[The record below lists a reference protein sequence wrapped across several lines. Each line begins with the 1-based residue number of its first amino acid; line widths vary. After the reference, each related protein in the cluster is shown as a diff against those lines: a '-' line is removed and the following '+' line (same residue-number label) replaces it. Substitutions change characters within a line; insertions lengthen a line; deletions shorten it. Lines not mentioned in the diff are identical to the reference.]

1 MDKKSFTQ
9 LYFTDLADGQSDLL
23 VALLSDIG
31 YDGFEEDTS
40 TLQAFIPTENFD
52 RDKLDETIKIIPVN
66 YSLSEIE
73 EENWNAQWES
83 SFQPIVVNGQVAV
96 RAGFHPPFPN
106 LRYDIVITPKMSFG
120 TGHHATTHLMI
131 EKMLGIDLF
140 GKSVLD
146 FGTGTGILA
155 ILAEKMGASSI
166 TAIDNDDWSIEN
178 AKENIAANHC
188 NRILIQKA
196 ETIPAEK
203 KYDIILANIN
213 LNVILAN
220 LPAIAA
226 AARSG
231 AALLFSGFLQGDQS
245 AILSALAQNRLM
257 QLAVAQKGEWICLH
271 AIK

>member
-31 YDGFEEDTS
+31 YDGFEEDTT

-52 RDKLDETIKIIPVN
+52 RDKLDETIKIIPVT

-166 TAIDNDDWSIEN
+166 AAIDNDDWSIANAAEN
-178 AKENIAANHC
+178 LERNNCIKVKLE
-188 NRILIQKA
+188 KA
-196 ETIPAEK
+196 DSIISSK
-203 KYDIILANIN
+203 HYDIILANIN
-213 LNVILAN
+213 KNIILDN
-220 LPAIAA
+220 LSSLIKSLTPTGTILL
-226 AARSG
+226 SG
-231 AALLFSGFLQGDQS
+231 LLAEDEADIVEAS
-245 AILSALAQNRLM
+245 AIFSLTISLKACYNS
-257 QLAVAQKGEWICLH
+257 KI
-271 AIK
+271 